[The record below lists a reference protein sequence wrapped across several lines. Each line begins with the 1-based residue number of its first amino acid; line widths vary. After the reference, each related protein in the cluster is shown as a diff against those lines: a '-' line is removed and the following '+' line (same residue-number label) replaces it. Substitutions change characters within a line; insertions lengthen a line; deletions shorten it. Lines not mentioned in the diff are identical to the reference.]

1 MSNIISFEDK
11 KEDKELIEL
20 LEQFE
25 KHMPTK
31 EELEARINSIK
42 DLYAFHYD
50 IDDPDYLDRTQE
62 VTKRSF
68 SELVDAFHNYNPDSD
83 FSKKQYLKRL
93 RNFDTCRVFLSDYLE
108 ANFEISDEPITELDD
123 LITDQYLHAID
134 DNRKQ
139 RSAEE
144 LKADKE
150 RLVLNFEAKASS
162 FKPNSPKQ
170 AHSGSLDLRVLDIES
185 YIPTVYRAYEIIFDM
200 LKSKDSRC
208 HSLDMYT
215 LMLSNLEYYPFLD
228 YKLACER
235 NKEDQSK

>member
-42 DLYAFHYD
+42 DLYDFHYD

-68 SELVDAFHNYNPDSD
+68 SELVDAFHNYNPDSG

-93 RNFDTCRVFLSDYLE
+93 RDFDTCRVFLSDYLG

-139 RSAEE
+139 RSADEFT
-144 LKADKE
+144 A
-150 RLVLNFEAKASS
+150 
-162 FKPNSPKQ
+162 
-170 AHSGSLDLRVLDIES
+170 DIES

-208 HSLDMYT
+208 RSLDMYT

-235 NKEDQSK
+235 NREDQSK

>member
-11 KEDKELIEL
+11 KEDKEFIEL

-42 DLYAFHYD
+42 DLYDFHYD

-144 LKADKE
+144 FTA
-150 RLVLNFEAKASS
+150 
-162 FKPNSPKQ
+162 
-170 AHSGSLDLRVLDIES
+170 DIES

-208 HSLDMYT
+208 RSLDMYT

-235 NKEDQSK
+235 NREDQIK

>member
-42 DLYAFHYD
+42 DLYDFHYD

-68 SELVDAFHNYNPDSD
+68 SELVDAFHNYNPDSE

-93 RNFDTCRVFLSDYLE
+93 RNFDTCRVFLSDYLG

-144 LKADKE
+144 FTA
-150 RLVLNFEAKASS
+150 
-162 FKPNSPKQ
+162 
-170 AHSGSLDLRVLDIES
+170 DIES
-185 YIPTVYRAYEIIFDM
+185 YILTVYRAYEIIFDM

-208 HSLDMYT
+208 RSLDMYT

-235 NKEDQSK
+235 NREDQSK

>member
-31 EELEARINSIK
+31 EELEARINSVK
-42 DLYAFHYD
+42 NLYDFHYD

-68 SELVDAFHNYNPDSD
+68 SELVDVFHNYNPDSE

-93 RNFDTCRVFLSDYLE
+93 RDFDTCRVFLSDYLGV
-108 ANFEISDEPITELDD
+108 NFEISDEPITELDD
-123 LITDQYLHAID
+123 LITEQYLHAVD
-134 DNRKQ
+134 DNKKQ

-144 LKADKE
+144 FTA
-150 RLVLNFEAKASS
+150 
-162 FKPNSPKQ
+162 
-170 AHSGSLDLRVLDIES
+170 DIES

-235 NKEDQSK
+235 NREDQSK

>member
-11 KEDKELIEL
+11 KEDKEFIDL

-31 EELEARINSIK
+31 EELEARISSVKN
-42 DLYAFHYD
+42 LYDFHYD

-68 SELVDAFHNYNPDSD
+68 SELVDAFHNYNPDSE
-83 FSKKQYLKRL
+83 FSKKQYMKRL
-93 RNFDTCRVFLSDYLE
+93 RDFDTCRVFLSDYLG
-108 ANFEISDEPITELDD
+108 ANFEISDEPITELDN
-123 LITDQYLHAID
+123 LITEQYLHAID
-134 DNRKQ
+134 DNKKQ

-144 LKADKE
+144 LKAD
-150 RLVLNFEAKASS
+150 
-162 FKPNSPKQ
+162 
-170 AHSGSLDLRVLDIES
+170 IEL
-185 YIPTVYRAYEIIFDM
+185 YIPTVYRAYEIIFNM
-200 LKSKDSRC
+200 LRNKDSRC

-215 LMLSNLEYYPFLD
+215 LMIANLEYYPFFD

-235 NKEDQSK
+235 NREDQSK

>member
-11 KEDKELIEL
+11 KEYKELIEL

-42 DLYAFHYD
+42 DLYDFHYD

-68 SELVDAFHNYNPDSD
+68 SELVDAFHNYNPDSE

-93 RNFDTCRVFLSDYLE
+93 RNFDTCRVFLSDYLG

-144 LKADKE
+144 FTA
-150 RLVLNFEAKASS
+150 
-162 FKPNSPKQ
+162 
-170 AHSGSLDLRVLDIES
+170 DIES

-208 HSLDMYT
+208 RSLDMYT

-235 NKEDQSK
+235 NREDQSK

>member
-42 DLYAFHYD
+42 DLYDFHYD

-68 SELVDAFHNYNPDSD
+68 SELVDAFHNYNLDSE

-93 RNFDTCRVFLSDYLE
+93 RDFDTCRVFLSDYLG

-139 RSAEE
+139 RSADEFT
-144 LKADKE
+144 A
-150 RLVLNFEAKASS
+150 
-162 FKPNSPKQ
+162 
-170 AHSGSLDLRVLDIES
+170 DIES

-208 HSLDMYT
+208 RSLDMYT

-235 NKEDQSK
+235 NREDQSK

>member
-11 KEDKELIEL
+11 KEDKELIGL

-42 DLYAFHYD
+42 DLYDFHYD

-68 SELVDAFHNYNPDSD
+68 SELVDAFHNYNPDSE

-93 RNFDTCRVFLSDYLE
+93 RNFDTCRVFLSDYLG

-144 LKADKE
+144 FTA
-150 RLVLNFEAKASS
+150 
-162 FKPNSPKQ
+162 
-170 AHSGSLDLRVLDIES
+170 DIES

-208 HSLDMYT
+208 RSLDMYT

-235 NKEDQSK
+235 NREDQSK

>member
-42 DLYAFHYD
+42 DLYDFHYD
-50 IDDPDYLDRTQE
+50 IDDSDYLDRTQE

-68 SELVDAFHNYNPDSD
+68 SELVDAFHNYNPDSE

-93 RNFDTCRVFLSDYLE
+93 RNFDTCRVFLSDYLG

-144 LKADKE
+144 FTA
-150 RLVLNFEAKASS
+150 
-162 FKPNSPKQ
+162 
-170 AHSGSLDLRVLDIES
+170 DIES

-200 LKSKDSRC
+200 LRNKDSRC

-235 NKEDQSK
+235 NREDQSK

>member
-20 LEQFE
+20 LEKFE

-31 EELEARINSIK
+31 EELEARINSVK
-42 DLYAFHYD
+42 DLYDFHYD

-68 SELVDAFHNYNPDSD
+68 SELVDAFHNYNPDSE

-93 RNFDTCRVFLSDYLE
+93 RNFDTCRVFLSDYLG

-144 LKADKE
+144 LKAD
-150 RLVLNFEAKASS
+150 
-162 FKPNSPKQ
+162 
-170 AHSGSLDLRVLDIES
+170 IES
-185 YIPTVYRAYEIIFDM
+185 YIPTVCRSYEIMFDM
-200 LKSKDSRC
+200 LRNKDSRC

-215 LMLSNLEYYPFLD
+215 LRL
-228 YKLACER
+228 
-235 NKEDQSK
+235 

>member
-20 LEQFE
+20 LEKFE

-31 EELEARINSIK
+31 EELEARINSVK
-42 DLYAFHYD
+42 DLYDFHYD

-68 SELVDAFHNYNPDSD
+68 SELVDAFHNYNPDSE

-93 RNFDTCRVFLSDYLE
+93 RNFDTCRVFLSDYLG

-144 LKADKE
+144 LKAD
-150 RLVLNFEAKASS
+150 
-162 FKPNSPKQ
+162 
-170 AHSGSLDLRVLDIES
+170 IES
-185 YIPTVYRAYEIIFDM
+185 YIPTVCRSYEIMFDM
-200 LKSKDSRC
+200 LRNKDSRC

-215 LMLSNLEYYPFLD
+215 LMIANLEYYPFFD

-235 NKEDQSK
+235 NREDQSV